1 MKTLGRPSSPTG
13 DFGLCGIYYAIVME
27 NKDAEMQLGRIQVRF
42 PWMPGGDEDKGAW
55 AQLCVPME
63 GDQFGTFTLPEKED
77 VVAVMFLSGD
87 VRYPIIIGG
96 VWSSVDKPPEVNE
109 NGKNDF
115 RFIKSRAGHRMLLD
129 DSPKTKVVLTDF
141 NDTNYVGVGNY
152 PEGGDSPNKMKLET
166 PSPIYGSPEKGVAV
180 CSMQGTVNV
189 WCPKGTLTIKG
200 KDIEITA
207 SQKANVKAGGE
218 LKLEGGMTG
227 EATSTGPGK
236 YEGSSIK
243 IGP

>member
-13 DFGLCGIYYAIVME
+13 DFGLCGVYYAMVTE
-27 NKDAEMQLGRIQVRF
+27 NKDEEMQLGRIQVRF
-42 PWMPGGDEDKGAW
+42 PWMPGGEADMAAW
-55 AQLCVPME
+55 AQLAVPME
-63 GDQFGTFTLPEKED
+63 GNQFGTFTLPEKGD
-77 VVAVMFLSGD
+77 IVAVMFLSGD
-87 VRYPIIIGG
+87 IRYPIIIGG
-96 VWSSVDKPPEVNE
+96 VWSSVDKPPEDNA

-129 DSPKTKVVLTDF
+129 DSDKTKVVLTDYT
-141 NDTNYVGVGNY
+141 NTNYVGVGHY

-166 PSPIYGSPEKGVAV
+166 PSPINGNPEKGVAV
-180 CSMQGTVNV
+180 CSMQGKVNV
-189 WCPKGTLTIKG
+189 WCPNGTLTVKG
-200 KDIEITA
+200 KDIEVTA
-207 SQKANVKAGGE
+207 SQKINIKAGGE
-218 LKLEGGMTG
+218 LKLEGGMTS

>member
-13 DFGLCGIYYAIVME
+13 DFGLAGVYFAVVTE

-42 PWMPGGDEDKGAW
+42 PWMPGGDQDMAAW
-55 AQLCVPME
+55 AQLAVPME
-63 GDQFGTFTLPEKED
+63 GDQFGTFTLPEKDD

-87 VRYPIIIGG
+87 IRYPIIIGG
-96 VWSSVDKPPEVNE
+96 VWSSVDKPPEDNA

-115 RFIKSRAGHRMLLD
+115 RLIKSRAGHRMLLD
-129 DSPKTKVVLTDF
+129 DSDKTKVVLTDF
-141 NDTNYVGVGNY
+141 NNQNYVGVGHF

-166 PSPIYGSPEKGVAV
+166 PPPINGSPQKGVAV
-180 CSMQGTVNV
+180 CSLQGTVNV
-189 WCPKGTLTIKG
+189 WCPNGTLTVKG
-200 KDIEITA
+200 KDVEVTA
-207 SQKANVKAGGE
+207 SQKINVKAGGE

-243 IGP
+243 VGP